1 MALRV
6 ESSLSRTR
14 KTTGVAGTESVF
26 GVEGGGWERKGNDGE
41 RRRQRAVCGE
51 PCLLF
56 PESGL

>member
-1 MALRV
+1 M
-6 ESSLSRTR
+6 
-14 KTTGVAGTESVF
+14 AGTEGVF